1 MTAAFV
7 FSFVFPFLLMMA
19 LCQKLVMSWEK
30 PHTGW
35 IPTVILASLSA
46 LLVILP
52 VAGLPT
58 GRWLVSL
65 YPNPS
70 IPLTALLFS
79 FVLKNAFQLNFLDA
93 RAIQTCRFFSLLA
106 GAALYPMALGFGRFD
121 PYCAG
126 WQFSWLFVLL
136 LAITL
141 ALLFLKNRFSMLLL
155 ATILAYNFH
164 LLESGNLWD
173 YLVDPILVLISVGTM
188 LASALNRY
196 NMVHNRNPND
206 AI

>member
-141 ALLFLKNRFSMLLL
+141 ALLFFEKSIFNV
-155 ATILAYNFH
+155 A
-164 LLESGNLWD
+164 SGNHSGLQFSPVGIRQSLGLPGGSD
-173 YLVDPILVLISVGTM
+173 SGSDIGRHNAGKRFEPIQYG
-188 LASALNRY
+188 A
-196 NMVHNRNPND
+196 
-206 AI
+206 